1 MHNAVSSKLTVT
13 KIRLLLEE
21 DTCALVL
28 HYISFPSDNFVWCK
42 INNLPLVRLIILQPE
57 D

>member
-42 INNLPLVRLIILQPE
+42 INNLAA
-57 D
+57 